1 MNENRN
7 SLTTNRV
14 SGPPAPAH
22 YALAGWLA
30 HAITSADNGKLSAL
44 TLPSGPRS
52 GLESRRDA
60 LRDCLAPCPKARIA
74 GLLAS
79 LGGMASRAQ
88 ADPDT
93 AKALAIQSLD
103 DLSDV
108 SEWALG
114 EAVKAFRLGQIGDGR
129 WRPTVGELRIEARKR
144 EAPHRE
150 ELWKLGRV
158 LDNPAIDAS
167 PIKLI
172 GKDRFAELQALVSGV
187 TPKEN
192 DDV

>member
-1 MNENRN
+1 MTDKSN
-7 SLTTNRV
+7 SLTISRV
-14 SGPPAPAH
+14 PGPPAPAH
-22 YALAGWLA
+22 YALSGWLS
-30 HAITSADNGKLSAL
+30 HGITAADNGKLSAL
-44 TLPSGPRS
+44 TIPSGPRF

-60 LRDCLAPCPKARIA
+60 LRACLSPCPKARIA

-103 DLSDV
+103 DLSDI

-114 EAVKAFRLGQIGDGR
+114 EAVKAFRLGQVGDGR

-158 LDNPAIDAS
+158 LDNPAIDEP
-167 PIKLI
+167 PIKPI
-172 GKDRFAELQALVSGV
+172 SKDRFAELQALVSGV